1 MRRLFMLLSSL
12 MLLVVVVANTVTANA
27 GMFCSP
33 SSGELG
39 YNIRNY
45 KSVPIDRGDIVLQKL
60 GGRVY
65 TITDLFQNSTSLGDP
80 WGIVSP
86 QEKLFL
92 NVYTENKLVEENGG
106 SLNDEQKQRLTKDG
120 CTIFHVGTGL
130 ANLSSNLSSAVTSII
145 KWLATSL
152 FSDNFICKDPDNPK
166 GACINLL
173 GIIGGKSGEKEGGLI
188 GKLGNNIFLPLS
200 VVAFLTTA
208 MYIMYKGLIKR
219 EFRIGISGFFWAL
232 FAFVLGVI
240 VIAKPAIVARGPQT
254 INSAIAGCLLDAMQG
269 GNCMDGTK
277 GKDNSKES
285 NNVCESS
292 ASSASASEKAELKLA
307 GLSCMISKAFIIDS
321 WAKAQFGYSFD
332 ELWTKNPPGTYKAY
346 SKVQGSADDYC
357 VNMGSDTAPD
367 SISSGTSFGSSP
379 KCNVALA
386 YLATQTQGEFGQKAK
401 AEHIVATA
409 ALDPKMWSAFSG
421 ESRQSATILQFIAI
435 IIAAVAFIPVTVYA
449 HAYSFS
455 ATILMV
461 FAPIFCLFAIHPGKG
476 KKIFLGWLETVIS
489 NILKFIASA
498 FLVLVMIIIYS
509 TVLSQVNW
517 ALQIPVSLILVTT
530 FVMYRGEFTN
540 MVGSVSMGGIS
551 LSNKFSKPMQNASK
565 SVLGGMVGGALT
577 APAALKAQREKDK
590 AKEAETGKSV
600 NGVIKSL
607 NAVGA
612 VTGAVGGGALH
623 GGLME
628 MKRGRGFLA
637 NATREFDRGTSEGN
651 KAIKD
656 AQREQQAT
664 IQRQKTM
671 EEMQNIGQSIADQTN
686 AQLNARQLEEQK
698 SDFKVSSDKVIKQ
711 LSDSGMNGIVDE
723 LTAIQKS
730 AKNAESLNEMKNIKI
745 DFEAKEKVALQVNSH
760 LQGATSFESG
770 VQSYGQEFRGDAVN
784 TSMNNLTA
792 VIESLRS
799 KNTKEDGTVYSTNV
813 EANID
818 AMETRLLSQL
828 QTSFDAHKQ
837 NYQDLALEN
846 PNNITLNDFETINN
860 ELTDQ
865 TQTVNNILR
874 KFSEDVERQVA
885 YKKQWA
891 EKEEFDD

>member
-1 MRRLFMLLSSL
+1 MRKILMLLSSL
-12 MLLVVVVANTVTANA
+12 MLLVFIVANTVTANA

-39 YNIRNY
+39 YKIRNY
-45 KSVPIDRGDIVLQKL
+45 KSVPIDRGDIVLPKL
-60 GGRVY
+60 GSRVY
-65 TITDLFQNSTSLGDP
+65 TITDLFQNSTVLADP

-120 CTIFHVGTGL
+120 CAIFHIGTAY
-130 ANLSSNLSSAVTSII
+130 ANLSSNLSAAVTGII
-145 KWLATSL
+145 KWLVTSL

-173 GIIGGKSGEKEGGLI
+173 GIIGGKSDKTDGGLI

-200 VVAFLTTA
+200 IVAFLTTA
-208 MYIMYKGLIKR
+208 MYIMYKGLFKR
-219 EFRIGISGFFWAL
+219 EFRLGISSFFWAL

-240 VIAKPAIVARGPQT
+240 VIVNPSIVARGPQT

-277 GKDNSKES
+277 GKETNKEN
-285 NNVCESS
+285 NNVCEST
-292 ASSASASEKAELKLA
+292 SSKATASETAELRLS
-307 GLSCMISKAFIIDS
+307 GLSCMVSKAFVIDG
-321 WAKAQFGYSFD
+321 WARSQFGYSFD

-346 SKVQGSADDYC
+346 TKIQGSADDYC

-367 SISSGTSFGSSP
+367 SISNSTKFGSSP
-379 KCNVALA
+379 KCNIALA
-386 YLATQTQGEFGQKAK
+386 YLATQTQGDFGQKVNTEK
-401 AEHIVATA
+401 IVATA

-435 IIAAVAFIPVTVYA
+435 IIAAIAFIPVTVYA

-489 NILKFIASA
+489 NILKFISSA
-498 FLVLVMIIIYS
+498 FLVLVMIVIFS
-509 TVLSQVNW
+509 TVLTQVHW
-517 ALQIPVSLILVTT
+517 ALQIPVSIILVTT
-530 FVMYRGEFTN
+530 FMMYRGEFTN

-551 LSNKFSKPMQNASK
+551 LSNKFAKPMQNASK
-565 SVLGGMVGGALT
+565 AVLGGTIGGALT
-577 APAALKAQREKDK
+577 IPGAIKAQREKDK

-600 NGVIKSL
+600 NGVLKTL

-612 VTGAVGGGALH
+612 ATGAVGGGALH

-637 NATREFDRGTSEGN
+637 NATREFDRGTSEGS
-651 KAIKD
+651 KTIRE
-656 AQREQQAT
+656 AQKEQQAA
-664 IQRQKTM
+664 IQRQKVM
-671 EEMQNIGQSIADQTN
+671 DEMREIATTSANQTNQQLDERELVQGKADLKDNTNQVVTQMQGVGLHSIADELKEQGELGKQAKT
-686 AQLNARQLEEQK
+686 LE
-698 SDFKVSSDKVIKQ
+698 DFRTIK
-711 LSDSGMNGIVDE
+711 
-723 LTAIQKS
+723 A
-730 AKNAESLNEMKNIKI
+730 
-745 DFEAKEKVALQVNSH
+745 DFEAKEKIAVQVESH
-760 LQGATSFESG
+760 ITNANSFETG
-770 VQSYGQEFRGDAVN
+770 IQNYGQEVRAGSIDKSM
-784 TSMNNLTA
+784 TSLTA

-799 KNTKEDGTVYSTNV
+799 KNTKEDGTVYS
-813 EANID
+813 ANIENNINE
-818 AMETRLLSQL
+818 MENRLLAHL
-828 QTSFDAHKQ
+828 QKASDAHQ
-837 NYQDLALEN
+837 QSYQDLSLEN
-846 PNNITLNDFETINN
+846 PNNIKLESFENANND
-860 ELTDQ
+860 LTNHIQ
-865 TQTVNNILR
+865 TFNNILR
-874 KFSEDVERQVA
+874 QFSNDVERQVA
-885 YKKQWA
+885 TKKEWA
-891 EKEEFDD
+891 EKEEF